1 MTICLKKISYMIYI
15 SVINVTEDAVAEE
28 EEIDLLRER
37 AEMRRKMKEMMT
49 RRDLAEEEEVTG
61 EGSAPG
67 T

>member
-1 MTICLKKISYMIYI
+1 MIYI